1 MASNESRLDA
11 LHAATALHRL
21 ARLGGGGAELLLRR
35 LAEPGA
41 LDLGAARR
49 SKGKRQNIFEF
60 YFI

>member
-21 ARLGGGGAELLLRR
+21 ARLGGAGGELLLRR
-35 LAEPGA
+35 LAAPGA

-49 SKGKRQNIFEF
+49 KKEEKRN
-60 YFI
+60 